1 LDRLIFS
8 EVEMLERKKI
18 AINGFGRIGRNFLRA
33 YFENSVFRNSL
44 EIVGINDVG
53 SLESLAHLLQYD
65 SCHGR
70 FVFEVEI
77 SEHRGERG
85 IRVDK
90 EFIPFYSNSVP
101 DLCPW
106 KVQEVDWVLE
116 STGCFRSRELA
127 GLHLEA
133 GAKKVLITAVAFDE
147 VDATVVFGMNEE
159 SLKRS
164 HNIVSAASCT
174 THCIAPL
181 LKIIDSRF
189 DIESV
194 LMTEIHSY
202 TSDQHILDH
211 AHRDLRRA
219 RAGAHNII
227 PTTSSS
233 IGAIQKIF
241 PEIQGKII
249 GHSIRVPVVNVAAV
263 DLNFTLNAGTDI
275 ETVNKLF
282 REKSDDKILA
292 FSEKPLVS
300 SDFNQC
306 SQSAIFDATQT
317 QCLKNNLKIFA
328 WYDNEWAYVHRLLD
342 LLCHTIP
349 E

>member
-1 LDRLIFS
+1 
-8 EVEMLERKKI
+8 MLERKKI

-33 YFENSVFRNSL
+33 YFENSVFRNAL

-65 SCHGR
+65 SSHGR
-70 FVFEVEI
+70 FAFDVDI
-77 SEHRGERG
+77 SEHQGERG
-85 IRVDK
+85 LRVGR
-90 EFIPFYSNSVP
+90 ELIPFYSNSAP

-106 KVQEVDWVLE
+106 KLHDVDWVLE
-116 STGCFRSRELA
+116 GTGYFRSREQA
-127 GLHLEA
+127 GLHLKA
-133 GAKKVLITAVAFDE
+133 GAKRVLIAAVAFDE
-147 VDATVVFGMNEE
+147 VDVTVVFGMNEG

-164 HNIVSAASCT
+164 HRIVSAASCT

-181 LKIIDSRF
+181 LKIVDSHY
-189 DIESV
+189 DIENV

-202 TSDQHILDH
+202 TSDQCILDH
-211 AHRDLRRA
+211 AHHDLRRA
-219 RAGAHNII
+219 RAGAQNII

-263 DLNFTLNAGTDI
+263 DLNFTLKTGSDV
-275 ETVNKLF
+275 ETVNELF
-282 REKSDDKILA
+282 REKSDDEILA

-300 SDFNQC
+300 SDFNHC
-306 SQSAIFDATQT
+306 SQSAIFDATLT
-317 QCLKNNLKIFA
+317 QRLKNNLKIFA

-342 LLCHTIP
+342 MLCYTMP